1 MEAPVHAR
9 ARSLLGSTALRGAP
23 LPAGSPL
30 ARPLADDHFSERPRV
45 LLCDLDGTLIDTMP
59 ILADLATDVL
69 AEVYG
74 MKRDLGRDMYL
85 ATSGLPFIR
94 QLDFICP
101 GDARNPAASDLFES
115 RKPARCSSARMTADT
130 RRCLSELQRRGME
143 VAVSSNNG
151 VANVAAFVEAS
162 EFPFDL
168 VLGYDGK
175 GLAKGRPHVQRAAE
189 TFGVTREQMLFVG
202 DSLHDGEIAASEGLR
217 FIGVAGTFSRERFA
231 LRFPGTPVVDRLA
244 DIVNLL
250 PA

>member
-1 MEAPVHAR
+1 LGSAARNVPLAPAPDRQGAH
-9 ARSLLGSTALRGAP
+9 RSLGEL
-23 LPAGSPL
+23 
-30 ARPLADDHFSERPRV
+30 PRV

-74 MKRDLGRDMYL
+74 MRRDLARDMYL

-101 GDARNPAASDLFES
+101 DDARNPHASALFEG
-115 RKPARCSSARMTADT
+115 RKPARCSSARMTVET
-130 RRCLSELQRRGME
+130 RRALADLQGRGVE

-162 EFPFDL
+162 DFPFDL

-175 GLAKGRPHVQRAAE
+175 GMAKGRPHIERAAA
-189 TFGVTREQMLFVG
+189 TFGATRDQMLFVG
-202 DSLHDGEIAASEGLR
+202 DSLHDGEIAATEGLP
-217 FIGVAGTFSRERFA
+217 FVGVTGTFSRERFA
-231 LRFPGTPVVDRLA
+231 LRFPGVPIVDRLA
-244 DIVNLL
+244 EIAALL

>member
-1 MEAPVHAR
+1 MEAPVLAR
-9 ARSLLGSTALRGAP
+9 AVSLSVLGSAARTVPLGPDADRQGSLRAFDE
-23 LPAGSPL
+23 L
-30 ARPLADDHFSERPRV
+30 PRV

-74 MKRDLGRDMYL
+74 MRRDLGRDMYL

-101 GDARNPAASDLFES
+101 GDARNAHASELFEG

-130 RRCLSELQRRGME
+130 RRALGELQRRGVE

-151 VANVAAFVEAS
+151 VENVAAFVEAS
-162 EFPFDL
+162 DFPFDL

-175 GLAKGRPHVQRAAE
+175 GLAKGRPHIDRAAQA
-189 TFGVTREQMLFVG
+189 FGVTREQMLFVG
-202 DSLHDGEIAASEGLR
+202 DSLHDGEIATREGLP
-217 FIGVAGTFSRERFA
+217 FVGVTGTFSRERFA

-244 DIVNLL
+244 DIVGLL